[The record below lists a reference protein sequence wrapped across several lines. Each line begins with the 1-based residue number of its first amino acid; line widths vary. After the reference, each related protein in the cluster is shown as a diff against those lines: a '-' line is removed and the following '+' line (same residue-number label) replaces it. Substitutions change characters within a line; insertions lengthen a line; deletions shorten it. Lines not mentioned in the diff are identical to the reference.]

1 MISRALRIGVWT
13 SSLLMGAGLLVSSLQ
28 SGVVQVPEKNP
39 SLMELLSS
47 LFSKA
52 MLLPRGSEAITLL
65 YAGVVV
71 LMLTPFVRV
80 LAAAIAFGVEKD
92 WKFVGVSLV
101 VLCMLVGELVF
112 SLR

>member
-1 MISRALRIGVWT
+1 
-13 SSLLMGAGLLVSSLQ
+13 
-28 SGVVQVPEKNP
+28 
-39 SLMELLSS
+39 
-47 LFSKA
+47 
-52 MLLPRGSEAITLL
+52 TLL
-65 YAGVVV
+65 YAGLVV

-80 LAAAIAFGVEKD
+80 LAAAIAFGTEKD